1 MPEKSSR
8 DFSLPPCFLIIL
20 SINFVQ
26 IPVSACIELYNIFI
40 QFLRSV
46 IGLIRGMLYAS
57 FLVHYY
63 NRIMYKILAYQ
74 IAPFLSSD
82 NEFWQSTFS
91 SPYIFSALLS
101 DTHTAAVSLLLQNAL
116 PETVP
121 DCFHNLTLPPQT
133 VRSSDRIRSRPPH
146 YNNDNFLRLLRFHIP
161 FPQKYPVPETP

>member
-1 MPEKSSR
+1 MIRCRNCSFRPEINDSLITFPYTQKSSR

-40 QFLRSV
+40 QSV
-46 IGLIRGMLYAS
+46 
-57 FLVHYY
+57 
-63 NRIMYKILAYQ
+63 
-74 IAPFLSSD
+74 
-82 NEFWQSTFS
+82 S
-91 SPYIFSALLS
+91 SPYIFSALPS

-146 YNNDNFLRLLRFHIP
+146 YNNGNFLRLLRFHIP
-161 FPQKYPVPETP
+161 FPQKYPVPESP